1 MSLKDKFGKTSNKV
15 LEKTSIEDIKNE
27 IESTQYETELFKEK
41 NRFTPN
47 IDFSQPSNFAKF
59 GSAEKYYQDA
69 FTSIYNTYPYDG
81 SLYEKL
87 KWHNTNSDISNYVF
101 EKNYPR
107 TNGYI
112 NFGFVY
118 GTINSTIDD
127 YSLTDNPEHILTK
140 GGPNS
145 SSEITLRDKF
155 DKANKLNLSINRGY
169 NLYINGNTGLTTEF
183 WFKKDDISGST
194 KQVIF
199 DLWNSGSVVNTS
211 GAPYGRYLI
220 ELSNSSLDNFFITIL
235 SGSDGVSD
243 ANIGAN
249 LNLADSTWNH
259 YALNIINSGSNL
271 KIELYKNGE
280 LNHSVI
286 TGSSINEV
294 TGAYI
299 STIGSLVTKREP
311 SSLTGLG
318 YGKLSASL
326 DEFRFWKSKRNDKQI
341 KRFWFT
347 QVGGG
352 TNTDES
358 NTELG
363 VYYKFNEGIYDSVN
377 VSLYDKKVID
387 YSGRASNGIWTGYA
401 IGSRNTDSAMVLAQ
415 ASDTEFK
422 DPILYSSHPEVT
434 FIMEELIKSGSYYDI
449 ENNAA
454 LINSFPEW
462 MLEEDNKQLK
472 NLTQLASE
480 YFDELYLKIKYLT
493 DINSV
498 TYATDDSK
506 PNNFASRLLESR
518 GFNVSDMYTD
528 LSILETFLSRNE
540 KQVYIDKIYN
550 IKNFIY
556 QNIYNNLNYIYR
568 SKGTE
573 KSIRNLLRCY
583 GVDDNLIKINLYSN
597 NAVFTFDDRYTYS
610 YAKKKYI
617 DFNHVDRF
625 QGTIYQTSSVSN
637 LNSLSY
643 IPGNILNKDS
653 GITLQAE
660 VIFPKKYD
668 ISSEFYVPQITPK
681 SSLFGMHTAS
691 PIDSTDLTWFGSDPA
706 GLQIHC
712 NNNKEDP
719 ELSYFSLSS
728 SYFSLNL
735 TSSNFRQIY
744 NNEKWNFSVRIY
756 GDKFDLM
763 NKLPDIN
770 QNYIIEFTGYNTHLD
785 VVNNSFTVT
794 SSITSSLAENYF
806 SAAKRIY
813 AGSHKTNFTGSTLE
827 LSDVHISSIR
837 YWLSKLSDEILLEHS
852 KDPLNF
858 GAADPSSN
866 ITSNIT
872 NYIPANETLVLHW
885 DFDKVTGS
893 DNGSGIGPSN
903 TSDAKFIVE
912 DLTSG
917 SLSNPMY
924 GWVGQI
930 NKHQFLGTGDFFIRN
945 DTSVVR
951 RETIDS
957 AKRKQPESLND
968 ADMISILNQEDDLVF
983 TRDSEPVNH
992 YFTIEKS
999 MYQVINDE
1007 IIKTFGTFISLNDL
1021 IGEPV
1026 NRYKQQYKKLETLRE
1041 AFFDKVQND
1050 VDVEKYMEFYKWF
1063 DSSIGDMIEQLIPLS
1078 ANFSNTLKTV
1088 IESHILERNKYWN
1101 KYPTLELKVE
1111 PPIDAVNGIN
1121 ELKYNWRVGSAP
1133 VSGLQSEHC
1142 LWWKERAE
1150 RSGSL
1155 NPNRQKILD
1164 SSLQALNRKFNTVY
1178 DFNTKAI
1185 TIMDSR
1191 PNRTD
1196 FIKPIV
1202 KFSSNSYL
1210 SIDADEVSTDIV
1222 CNDE

>member
-1 MSLKDKFGKTSNKV
+1 MSLKDKFGKSSNKV

-27 IESTQYETELFKEK
+27 IESIQYETELFKEK
-41 NRFTPN
+41 NRFIPN
-47 IDFSQPSNFAKF
+47 IDFSEPANFAKF
-59 GSAEKYYQDA
+59 GSAEKYYYDA
-69 FTSIYNTYPYDG
+69 ITSVYNTYPYDG

-87 KWHNTNSDISNYVF
+87 KWHNNNSDISNYVF
-101 EKNYPR
+101 EKYYPR

-112 NFGFVY
+112 NLGYDY
-118 GTINSTIDD
+118 GTLVSTIDG
-127 YSLTDNPEHILTK
+127 YSLTDKPEYIFTK

-145 SSEITLRDKF
+145 STEIKLRDKF
-155 DKANKLNLSINRGY
+155 DKANKLDLSTNRGY

-183 WFKKDDISGST
+183 WLNKNNTSGSE

-199 DLWNSGSVVNTS
+199 DLWNSASVSNTS
-211 GAPYGRYLI
+211 GEPYGRFII
-220 ELSNSSLDNFFITIL
+220 EISSSSLNNFFITIL
-235 SGSDGVSD
+235 SGNRGVSN
-243 ANIGAN
+243 ASIGNN

-259 YALNIINSGSNL
+259 YALSIINSGSDL

-280 LNHSVI
+280 LNHSTI
-286 TGSSINEV
+286 TGSSISEV

-318 YGKLSASL
+318 YGKLSGSL
-326 DEFRFWKSKRNDKQI
+326 DELRFWKTKRNDKQI

-352 TNTDES
+352 TNSDES
-358 NTELG
+358 NTDLG
-363 VYYKFNEGIYDSVN
+363 LYYKFNEGIVDSTSISPN
-377 VSLYDKKVID
+377 DRKIID
-387 YSGRASNGIWTGYA
+387 YSGRVSNGSWTGYVV
-401 IGSRNTDSAMVLAQ
+401 GSRNTGSAMVLAG
-415 ASDTEFK
+415 AAETEFK
-422 DPILYSSHPEVT
+422 DPLLYSFHPQVLSV
-434 FIMEELIKSGSYYDI
+434 MDELIKTGSYYDI

-480 YFDELYLKIKYLT
+480 YFDELYLKIKHLT
-493 DINSV
+493 DIGNV
-498 TYATDDSK
+498 TYASDDNK

-518 GFNVSDMYTD
+518 GFNVADMYTD

-540 KQVYIDKIYN
+540 KQVYVEKIYN

-597 NAVFTFDDRYTYS
+597 NAVFTLDDRYTYS
-610 YAKKKYI
+610 YSKKKYI
-617 DFNHVDRF
+617 DFNNVDRF
-625 QGTIYQTSSVSN
+625 QGTIYQTSSIN
-637 LNSLSY
+637 NPNSLSY
-643 IPGNILNKDS
+643 IPGNILNKNT
-653 GITLQAE
+653 GITFQAE

-668 ISSEFYVPQITPK
+668 ISSDFYVPQITPK
-681 SSLFGMHTAS
+681 SSLFGMHTANPS
-691 PIDSTDLTWFGSDPA
+691 DPADLTWFGADPA
-706 GLQIHC
+706 GIQIFC

-735 TSSNFRQIY
+735 TSSNFRQVY

-756 GDKFDLM
+756 GDKFDLV
-763 NKLPDIN
+763 NKLPDLT
-770 QNYIIEFTGYNTHLD
+770 QNYILEFTGYNTHLD
-785 VVNNSFTVT
+785 IVNNSFTIT
-794 SSITSSLAENYF
+794 ASITSSLAESYF
-806 SAAKRIY
+806 SASKRIY
-813 AGSHKTNFTGSTLE
+813 AGSHYTNFTGSNLE
-827 LSDVHISSIR
+827 LSDIQISSIR
-837 YWLSKLSDEILLEHS
+837 YWLSKLSDEALLEHS

-858 GAADPSSN
+858 GASDPTEN
-866 ITSNIT
+866 IISDSLK
-872 NYIPANETLVLHW
+872 YIPASETLVLHW

-917 SLSNPMY
+917 SLDSTAY
-924 GWVGQI
+924 GWIGQV
-930 NKHQFLGTGDFFIRN
+930 NKYQFLGAGDFFIRN
-945 DTSVVR
+945 DVSVVR

-968 ADMISILNQEDDLVF
+968 ADMISILNQEDDLIF

-999 MYQVINDE
+999 MYQVISDE

-1026 NRYKQQYKKLETLRE
+1026 NRYKQQYKKLGLLRE

-1050 VDVEKYMEFYKWF
+1050 IDVEKYMEFYKWF

-1121 ELKYNWRVGSAP
+1121 ELKYNWRIGSAP

-1155 NPNRQKILD
+1155 NPDRQKILD

>member
-1 MSLKDKFGKTSNKV
+1 
-15 LEKTSIEDIKNE
+15 
-27 IESTQYETELFKEK
+27 
-41 NRFTPN
+41 
-47 IDFSQPSNFAKF
+47 
-59 GSAEKYYQDA
+59 
-69 FTSIYNTYPYDG
+69 
-81 SLYEKL
+81 
-87 KWHNTNSDISNYVF
+87 
-101 EKNYPR
+101 
-107 TNGYI
+107 
-112 NFGFVY
+112 
-118 GTINSTIDD
+118 
-127 YSLTDNPEHILTK
+127 
-140 GGPNS
+140 
-145 SSEITLRDKF
+145 
-155 DKANKLNLSINRGY
+155 
-169 NLYINGNTGLTTEF
+169 
-183 WFKKDDISGST
+183 
-194 KQVIF
+194 
-199 DLWNSGSVVNTS
+199 
-211 GAPYGRYLI
+211 
-220 ELSNSSLDNFFITIL
+220 
-235 SGSDGVSD
+235 
-243 ANIGAN
+243 
-249 LNLADSTWNH
+249 
-259 YALNIINSGSNL
+259 
-271 KIELYKNGE
+271 
-280 LNHSVI
+280 
-286 TGSSINEV
+286 
-294 TGAYI
+294 
-299 STIGSLVTKREP
+299 
-311 SSLTGLG
+311 
-318 YGKLSASL
+318 
-326 DEFRFWKSKRNDKQI
+326 
-341 KRFWFT
+341 
-347 QVGGG
+347 
-352 TNTDES
+352 
-358 NTELG
+358 
-363 VYYKFNEGIYDSVN
+363 
-377 VSLYDKKVID
+377 
-387 YSGRASNGIWTGYA
+387 
-401 IGSRNTDSAMVLAQ
+401 
-415 ASDTEFK
+415 
-422 DPILYSSHPEVT
+422 
-434 FIMEELIKSGSYYDI
+434 
-449 ENNAA
+449 
-454 LINSFPEW
+454 
-462 MLEEDNKQLK
+462 
-472 NLTQLASE
+472 
-480 YFDELYLKIKYLT
+480 
-493 DINSV
+493 
-498 TYATDDSK
+498 
-506 PNNFASRLLESR
+506 
-518 GFNVSDMYTD
+518 
-528 LSILETFLSRNE
+528 
-540 KQVYIDKIYN
+540 
-550 IKNFIY
+550 
-556 QNIYNNLNYIYR
+556 
-568 SKGTE
+568 
-573 KSIRNLLRCY
+573 LRCY